1 MAVKILVKRK
11 IPTGFEDPNLL
22 KLLRK
27 LRSRAIVNPNY
38 ISGETLRRID
48 NPRDYLVI
56 STWRDVNSWNAW
68 RISPE
73 RMEIQ
78 KQIDALLGVPTE
90 YEIYQY
96 AEPSDG

>member
-11 IPTGFEDPNLL
+11 SPTGFEDPNLL

-48 NPRDYLVI
+48 SPRDYLVI
-56 STWRDVNSWNAW
+56 STWRDMNAWNAW

-90 YEIYQY
+90 YEIYRY